1 MKLLAKVSSCHKKDT
16 RVQFATILLF
26 FLVFSYVFWGLFT
39 EACWLVLNPL
49 LKGLS
54 LARSR
59 TRKAQGA
66 RKKRWQVNAIL
77 GRSFSKP
84 NEKTAQ
90 ERERG
95 SGVAT

>member
-26 FLVFSYVFWGLFT
+26 FLVFFYVFWGLFT
-39 EACWLVLNPL
+39 EACWLVLNPRFR
-49 LKGLS
+49 S

-59 TRKAQGA
+59 KRKAQGA

-77 GRSFSKP
+77 GRSF
-84 NEKTAQ
+84 TLW
-90 ERERG
+90 
-95 SGVAT
+95 

>member
-16 RVQFATILLF
+16 RVQFATILL
-26 FLVFSYVFWGLFT
+26 
-39 EACWLVLNPL
+39 
-49 LKGLS
+49 S

-59 TRKAQGA
+59 KRKAQGA

-95 SGVAT
+95 SGMVWGGYII